1 MSVFKNLWKLIFRVL
16 SAVVNRVKGLLGYPP
31 PPRPEQIGERL
42 VTMRCDG
49 GRDCAVPVVANSC
62 SAAAGLVPSITYEQA
77 HDALHHADLPG
88 PLESPLLSNPEWL
101 IHAIKSL
108 GFKARKATLT
118 ELLDGEL
125 PPGRTIV
132 LVHKAGN
139 WLEGTLFQHWVTLE
153 GHNSDTAFLFH
164 WGKKQSPVVKERE
177 EVIEMVTAGWPNCI
191 LVVSKEA

>member
-139 WLEGTLFQHWVTLE
+139 WLEGTLFQHWVVWFGRDANGNHRL
-153 GHNSDTAFLFH
+153 H
-164 WGKKQSPVVKERE
+164 WGQNQEFVVKTSSEL
-177 EVIEMVTAGWPNCI
+177 IALVTAGWPNC
-191 LVVSKEA
+191 VFEVRPS